1 MNYKDYQFA
10 RDAAWKILIRER
22 VCALPVSMSR
32 LCRQM
37 GIEVKYDDKVRLDDG
52 CGGMVLKK
60 GRRYVIIVR
69 RSDPPQRQRFTIAHE
84 LGHILA
90 GDVGRYKLVNR
101 EPSPRDNPIET
112 RANVIASRILAPA
125 CVLWGCGVCSAQDI
139 ARICD
144 ISYAAASFRW
154 QRMQLLYARGKFLA
168 SPLERQ
174 VFEQFRDYIQEH
186 KL

>member
-1 MNYKDYQFA
+1 MNYAQYKFA
-10 RDAAWKILIRER
+10 RDLSWKILIHER
-22 VCALPVSMSR
+22 VCALPVSMSG

-52 CGGMVLKK
+52 CGGMAMKK

-101 EPSPRDNPIET
+101 EPSPQDNQIET
-112 RANVIASRILAPA
+112 RANVIGSRILAPA
-125 CVLWGCGVCSAQDI
+125 CVLWGCGVQSTADI
-139 ARICD
+139 AELCD
-144 ISYAAASFRW
+144 ISEAAASFRW
-154 QRMQLLYARGKFLA
+154 QRMQLLYARGKFLS

>member
-37 GIEVKYDDKVRLDDG
+37 GISVRYADGAQLEDG
-52 CGGMVLKK
+52 CGGTVLQA
-60 GRRYVIIVR
+60 GDGFVILVR
-69 RSDPPQRQRFTIAHE
+69 RDDPTPRRRFTVAHE
-84 LGHILA
+84 LGHILV

-125 CVLWGCGVCSAQDI
+125 CVLWGCGVKSAADI
-139 ARICD
+139 AELSN
-144 ISYAAASFRW
+144 ISEAAASFRW
-154 QRMQLLYARGKFLA
+154 QRMRLLYARGKFLA